1 MSSSKTLVLQPF
13 ASAFYG
19 EAFSL
24 PSSPHL
30 PQNCPGAE
38 NGCTQ
43 HPWMTAETSNLL
55 YLDAVWGVSW
65 GSLFEADIAELEART
80 QTPEA
85 LAAAAAKAAREEAE
99 RLAYDQ
105 KMVAER
111 NAIRAGATR
120 TKHGPVQIQ
129 KIAQPCKKLY
139 SCEGGGS
146 KGGVAK
152 PTTLH
157 VSSECW
163 AHEYTDASGKRV
175 VKHVCQWLH
184 PGESGWLP
192 QWQADRNYRPDAV
205 AAGLGALR
213 GVVAPVARPSRFA
226 PAPAAAQQ
234 APAKPKSTNMWA
246 AIDNSAW

>member
-1 MSSSKTLVLQPF
+1 MTKFFQLYQNPEFFSSP
-13 ASAFYG
+13 
-19 EAFSL
+19 SL
-24 PSSPHL
+24 PHL
-30 PQNCPGAE
+30 PQDCPGAE

-43 HPWMTAETSNLL
+43 HPWMTAETSNML
-55 YLDAVWGVSW
+55 YLESAWGVSW
-65 GSLFEADIAELEART
+65 GTLFEDDIAELEARL
-80 QTPEA
+80 QSPEA
-85 LAAAAAKAAREEAE
+85 LAAAAKKAAAVEAE
-99 RLAYDQ
+99 CLAYEQ
-105 KMVAER
+105 RMVAER

-163 AHEYTDASGKRV
+163 AHEYTDASGKRI

-192 QWQADRNYRPDAV
+192 QWQTDRNYRPDAV

-213 GVVAPVARPSRFA
+213 GVVAPVVRPSRFGPTLNQQA
-226 PAPAAAQQ
+226 QAAAKKPAPKNPFAALD
-234 APAKPKSTNMWA
+234 
-246 AIDNSAW
+246 DNSAW